1 MGTTFTKQLA
11 DGRTA
16 HVTPALTAFGDVA
29 YDAIDEDGRRIV
41 SGWLQEATQRGVAP
55 ERRPA
60 GCTHLIAGLSP
71 LWFTAEEA
79 TELAALGEQAK
90 AAFDASEE
98 GQQLAAWREQQETNR
113 REAIARTAVLRSP
126 EGEALVRQR
135 DRLLGSVEAL
145 LDAGAEQRARAHDDE
160 GGDPGLYYRVQQP
173 KTDGAVERAQAE
185 LDAFDAEHPE
195 IVAALVAEQDAA
207 RDRFLDI
214 D

>member
-1 MGTTFTKQLA
+1 M
-11 DGRTA
+11 
-16 HVTPALTAFGDVA
+16 
-29 YDAIDEDGRRIV
+29 
-41 SGWLQEATQRGVAP
+41 
-55 ERRPA
+55 
-60 GCTHLIAGLSP
+60 
-71 LWFTAEEA
+71 WFTAEEA

-113 REAIARTAVLRSP
+113 RGATSRTAVLRSP

-145 LDAGAEQRARAHDDE
+145 LDADAEQRARAHDDE
-160 GGDPGLYYRVQQP
+160 GGDPALYYRVQQP

-185 LDAFDAEHPE
+185 LDAFGAEHPE

-207 RDRFLDI
+207 RDRFRDI